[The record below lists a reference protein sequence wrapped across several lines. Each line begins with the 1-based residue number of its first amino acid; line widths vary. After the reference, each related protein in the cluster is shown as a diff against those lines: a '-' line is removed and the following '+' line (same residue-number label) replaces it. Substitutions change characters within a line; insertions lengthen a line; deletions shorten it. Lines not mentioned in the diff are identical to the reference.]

1 MVNAMKK
8 IKKIGTEDGFTL
20 IETLIAMAIFT
31 IGILGLFVMQTAA
44 IKENLT
50 ANAITIGSTWAT
62 DRVERLLAMDYSDL
76 ALTVDTCGDLPDSF
90 REIQDKLDSGD
101 SLTDIGLLSESLGS
115 GSTGGP
121 EYKVYWAVAG
131 NCLLSAIPDNSDAK
145 LEQKPKYLRIIVTR
159 EASSVEKEVAIL
171 NYIVQNI

>member
-20 IETLIAMAIFT
+20 IETLMAMAIFT
-31 IGILGLFVMQTAA
+31 IGILGLFGMQTAA

-62 DRVERLLAMDYSDL
+62 DRVEQLLAMDYSDPNL
-76 ALTVDTCGDLPDSF
+76 ALTVTTC
-90 REIQDKLDSGD
+90 
-101 SLTDIGLLSESLGS
+101 ESLPEKYNDTGWFSPPEVS
-115 GSTGGP
+115 GTQEP
-121 EYKVYWAVAG
+121 IYTVYWAVAG
-131 NCLLSAIPDNSDAK
+131 NCLLSDIPDNSDAK

-159 EASSVEKEVAIL
+159 KASSVEKEVAIL
-171 NYIVQNI
+171 NYIVHNI

>member
-1 MVNAMKK
+1 
-8 IKKIGTEDGFTL
+8 
-20 IETLIAMAIFT
+20 
-31 IGILGLFVMQTAA
+31 MQTAA

-62 DRVERLLAMDYSDL
+62 DRVEQLLAMDYSDPSL
-76 ALTVDTCGDLPDSF
+76 ALTVDTCGDLPESF

-101 SLTDIGLLSESLGS
+101 SLTDIGLLFEPLES

-121 EYKVYWAVAG
+121 VYTVYWAVAG
-131 NCLLSAIPDNSDAK
+131 NCLLSDIPDNSDKK

-159 EASSVEKEVAIL
+159 EASGVEKEVAIL
-171 NYIVQNI
+171 NYIVQNIQD

>member
-62 DRVERLLAMDYSDL
+62 DRVERLLAMDYSDPSL
-76 ALTVDTCGDLPDSF
+76 ALTVTTCEDLPKKYSDTGWSSAAPA
-90 REIQDKLDSGD
+90 ESG
-101 SLTDIGLLSESLGS
+101 TKEPI
-115 GSTGGP
+115 
-121 EYKVYWAVAG
+121 YKVYWAVAG

-159 EASSVEKEVAIL
+159 SASDVEKEMVIL